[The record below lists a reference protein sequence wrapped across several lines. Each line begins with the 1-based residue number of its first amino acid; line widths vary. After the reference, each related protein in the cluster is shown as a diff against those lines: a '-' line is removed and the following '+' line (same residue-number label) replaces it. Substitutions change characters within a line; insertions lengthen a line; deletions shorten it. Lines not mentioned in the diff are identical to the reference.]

1 MSNYVFKESEEALD
15 YAQHRRIL
23 SEKRLSVIEYTDVLV
38 DPVGEYNA
46 VVTPSDPQYAKLNDA
61 AKETGKIDTAIYL
74 GYMLPIWGHVLT
86 DSFKKL
92 WFLQSSQC
100 KQLIAEGAKLLY
112 ITRDAKPLIA
122 AYQDIWDLAD
132 ISYLDFIHVTTAVRV
147 KKIYVPEDCFNWGI
161 DAEKV
166 NYTKEFLPFVENIKN
181 KFTVGGQ
188 YEQSKNFSVWP
199 ERVYFTRL
207 GFNDVMKRDQ
217 GEKALV
223 KIYEK
228 LGYSIIYPEQLSVI
242 DQIGLVSHCKSFVTT
257 EGSISHISL
266 YCKPKTD
273 VVILRKC
280 RWVNGYQ
287 IAINEIAD
295 LDVTYIDAHKSDNV
309 NTAAP
314 YFGPFYMCVNSNLEH
329 ALHCPLFYLPYWLK
343 VSWWWYM
350 NRNRKIVKVI
360 LKLLS

>member
-1 MSNYVFKESEEALD
+1 MNNYVFKESEEALNH
-15 YAQHRRIL
+15 AQQRKVL
-23 SEKRLSVIEYTDVLV
+23 SERVLSVKEYTSIFI
-38 DPVGEYNA
+38 DPKGEYNA
-46 VVTPSDPQYAKLNDA
+46 VVLPTDSRYNKLEKDS
-61 AKETGKIDTAIYL
+61 EGTEEIDTAIYL

-92 WFLQSSQC
+92 WFLQTPDCQ
-100 KQLIAEGAKLLY
+100 KLIERGAKLVY
-112 ITRDAKPLIA
+112 VTRAAKTLIS

-132 ISYLDFIHVTTAVRV
+132 VNYSDFIHIDIATRV

-166 NYTKEFLPFVENIKN
+166 NYTKEFLPFVENISK
-181 KFTVGGQ
+181 KFSAGGQ
-188 YEQSKNFSVWP
+188 YEISKNFPVWP
-199 ERVYFTRL
+199 EKVYFTRL
-207 GFNDVMKRDQ
+207 GFHDVMKRDQ

-228 LGYSIIYPEQLSVI
+228 LGYSIIYPERLSVV
-242 DQIGLVSHCKSFVTT
+242 DQIGLVSHCNSFVTT

-295 LDVTYIDAHKSDNV
+295 LNVTYIDAHQSDNV
-309 NTAAP
+309 NTEAP
-314 YFGPFYMCVNSNLEH
+314 YFGPFYMCVNANIEH
-329 ALHCPLFYLPYWLK
+329 ALHIHFFYLPYWMK
-343 VSWWWYM
+343 ISWWWYM
-350 NRNRKIVKVI
+350 NKNRKIVKKI
-360 LKLLS
+360 LRR